1 MTNTRLWAVCIAA
14 LAATAAALPAG
25 SAEAGSALCVVA
37 NKPVCYASIQAALDA
52 ANDGDTIAIG
62 PGTFAGGVTIT
73 KSVKL
78 VGAGA
83 GTTAIEGGGPVITVG
98 VPDGIDQPTV
108 SISRVT
114 ITGGFNGSTPLPF
127 AALGGGVWIPSGAG
141 NATGATV
148 TISDSVI
155 SGNRADPQAT
165 DPFCG
170 FPCAFAIGGG
180 IFNAGTLTV
189 TDTRITDNVAG
200 STTADPSV
208 ASYAEGGGIV
218 NGFQGSLTLVHSFVT
233 DNRAAVSPPNGRN
246 TDAGGISSSGSL
258 TAEDTVI
265 SGNRSVVEASVP
277 SSFFV
282 DLVQEANAGGLYLPQ
297 GSSTTIS
304 RSRISDNSVHSSN
317 TAGDAVAE
325 AGGIDSDGSL
335 LLTGS
340 SVDANSAVATVPDS
354 SGFLAE
360 TDGGGIQVQGVTIVR
375 DSRILDNS
383 LSSTSET
390 GLALASGGGLFN
402 LSASL
407 TLDRTL
413 VTGNSARATGVG
425 GFNLGGGIGN
435 VLFGGGPPELTLTD
449 SVITANRLEASDG
462 VLSQGG
468 GLYTVDPFSG
478 TPFPVAMSGTVIEG
492 NKPDQCLGC

>member
-1 MTNTRLWAVCIAA
+1 MRRAVVTTLCAAIGWPAASYAAQPA
-14 LAATAAALPAG
+14 LAAD
-25 SAEAGSALCVVA
+25 LCVGGA
-37 NKPVCYASIQAALDA
+37 KPGCFSAIQAAVDA
-52 ANDGDTIAIG
+52 ANDGDLIRVA
-62 PGTFAGGVTIT
+62 PGTYVGGITIE
-73 KSVKL
+73 KSVGL

-83 GTTAIEGGGPVITVG
+83 GATTIEGGGPVITIG
-98 VPDGIDQPTV
+98 EPDGVNQPTV

-114 ITGGFNGSTPLPF
+114 ITGGFNDSAPLRF

-141 NATGATV
+141 NTTGATV
-148 TISDSVI
+148 TISGSVI
-155 SGNRADPQAT
+155 TGNRADPQTT
-165 DPFCG
+165 DQFCG
-170 FPCAFAIGGG
+170 FPCAFALGGG

-189 TDTRITDNVAG
+189 TDTRISDNVSG
-200 STTADPSV
+200 STRADPSV
-208 ASYAEGGGIV
+208 ASYAAGGGIV
-218 NGFQGSLTLVHSFVT
+218 NGFQGSLTLMHSFVT

-246 TDAGGISSSGSL
+246 TDAGGISSGGSL
-258 TAEDTVI
+258 TVEDSVI
-265 SGNRSVVEASVP
+265 SGNRSEVEASVA
-277 SSFFV
+277 SSFFSGFFT
-282 DLVQEANAGGLYLPQ
+282 EANAGGLYLPQ
-297 GSSTTIS
+297 GSSTTIT

-335 LLTGS
+335 LLAGS
-340 SVDANSAVATVPDS
+340 SVDNNSAVATVPAS

-375 DSRILDNS
+375 DSRVVDNS

-407 TLDRTL
+407 TLERTV
-413 VTGNSARATGVG
+413 VTANSASATGLG

-449 SVITANRLEASDG
+449 SVITANRLAASEG
-462 VLSQGG
+462 IVSQGG
-468 GLYTVDPFSG
+468 GLYTADPFSG
-478 TPFPVAMSGTVIEG
+478 EAFPLTLTRTVIEG
-492 NKPDQCLGC
+492 NKPDQCVGC